1 VASIIIRRG
10 WFNWATSAKTGKPM
24 MVNVNKVVG
33 AIVTIQFD
41 EPLRAAPLAAQ
52 FTATVNGVARVVN
65 AVTTAGSKL
74 TITLASAATNGQRV
88 AITYV
93 KNGTPAQNLAD
104 VAGNPADNFV
114 VTITA

>member
-1 VASIIIRRG
+1 MASFTIRRG
-10 WFNWATSAKTGKPM
+10 WFNWPTFAKTGKPQ

-33 AIVTIQFD
+33 ANVTIQFD
-41 EPLRAAPLAAQ
+41 EPLRAAPVATQ

-65 AVTTAGSKL
+65 AAVTAGSKL
-74 TITLASAATNGQRV
+74 TITLASAVANGQRV
-88 AITYV
+88 VITYV

-104 VAGNPADNFV
+104 VGGTAADNFV